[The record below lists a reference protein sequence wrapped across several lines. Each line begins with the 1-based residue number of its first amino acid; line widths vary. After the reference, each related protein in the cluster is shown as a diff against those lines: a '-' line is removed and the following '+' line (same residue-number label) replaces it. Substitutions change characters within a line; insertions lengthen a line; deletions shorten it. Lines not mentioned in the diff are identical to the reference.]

1 MTPASDSQAFGRVRQ
16 AVLLGLFGGMG
27 VGLGHLLAGVPGVE
41 LMSTTAGL
49 AGLALGPVSGM
60 MVGALAQGVYSL
72 SSPFGLP
79 VPVLL
84 GAQMLGMAVAGLLGG
99 LIGPAVRRSRPRLAT
114 LLAATTGILAALVFD
129 LLTNLAIAIA
139 FEMPVLAILA
149 SAGMFAL
156 IHVGTVS
163 AAWAL
168 LMPGLAD
175 RLGRLGRSGPR
186 IPEALALALVL
197 VHGPAVAQTGSPDS
211 TVVRPAGA
219 VTDSLATAIA
229 DSAAADS
236 AAADVDSLAAGPI
249 DTTRTAAVE
258 PRLTML
264 PGGVPDDWTR
274 PLWEPFHAS
283 FHDHLERGSTWLA
296 VRDGGHGSVML
307 LLGEPGGGVAP
318 TVFRDGLPLGIGH
331 RWLDAPETVPM
342 AGQDLVLAPAS
353 RPLRGALGEAIV
365 LERLDRWP
373 DRDLLDTRWYSGPHE
388 SFLRDVQFLTAD
400 APWRISFDFAETID
414 REGYDFRVPQETRYS
429 GLDDL
434 FSTELWGHFR
444 RRSGRGRLERR
455 LAGGD
460 RVVLSLE
467 NARKTRRGAPV
478 YDLAQQ
484 EFWRNEVALRW
495 LSGRPG
501 DPTALALWWTDADML
516 IVPTASGGERLLE
529 GTRTGARATWQAP
542 DAPWRLD
549 AAYGRWSLHD
559 SGVVG
564 GWASSFADSFT
575 RRGEEASIA
584 ATGRTRVGGWRTMAR
599 LDAHWAEH
607 GGLAVGG
614 RASVA
619 GGEGGAGWEVS
630 LEHARRP
637 PRSDELATPW
647 RMVVPDGRRTLILP
661 SMDLGREDQWRLAGQ
676 WKQRWLGIDATL
688 GASLRRLR
696 HGIGWEPDEQDP
708 ERGTLVNGVAME
720 SATVR
725 ARIATA
731 RRLYGWLRLEAEG
744 AWHTWERDDDLRV
757 AMPPRVRFRLGALWE
772 QRFFVEDGIAQ
783 LAAYLHNRGVM
794 DDPWFLAAPVALPAS
809 TSLDLIAGFRLVG
822 TDLSAELCNVL
833 GAGRQ
838 VSANAVAT
846 PLELRWRLH
855 WVFHY

>member
-1 MTPASDSQAFGRVRQ
+1 M
-16 AVLLGLFGGMG
+16 LGLFGGMG

-41 LMSTTAGL
+41 LMSTAAGL
-49 AGLALGPVSGM
+49 AGLALGPMAGVI
-60 MVGALAQGVYSL
+60 VGALAQAVYSL

-84 GAQMLGMAVAGLLGG
+84 GAQMLGMATAGLLGG
-99 LIGPAVRRSRPRLAT
+99 LIGPAVRRSRPRAAA
-114 LLAATTGILAALVFD
+114 LLAATAGGLAALVFD
-129 LLTNLAIAIA
+129 LATNLAIAVA
-139 FEMPVLAILA
+139 FEMPLLAVLAGGGVI
-149 SAGMFAL
+149 AL
-156 IHVGTVS
+156 VHIGAVS

-168 LMPGLAD
+168 LMPGLAG
-175 RLGRLGRSGPR
+175 RLARLGRSGPR
-186 IPEALALALVL
+186 VPGGVLAVLAL
-197 VHGPAVAQTGSPDS
+197 VHGPAVAQTTPPDS
-211 TVVRPAGA
+211 TAAPATMARPDTTA
-219 VTDSLATAIA
+219 VAAAAAVDSLATDPA
-229 DSAAADS
+229 
-236 AAADVDSLAAGPI
+236 
-249 DTTRTAAVE
+249 DTTGLATDDARATG
-258 PRLTML
+258 L
-264 PGGVPDDWTR
+264 PEGVPDGWTR

-283 FHDHLERGSTWLA
+283 FHDHLERETSWLA
-296 VRDGGHGSVML
+296 VRDGGHGSAML
-307 LLGEPGGGVAP
+307 LLGEPGAGVAP
-318 TVFRDGLPLGIGH
+318 TVFRDGLPLGVGH

-342 AGQDLVLAPAS
+342 AGQQLVRSPSS
-353 RPLRGALGEAIV
+353 RPLRGDLGEAIV
-365 LERLDRWP
+365 LARHDPWP
-373 DRDLLDTRWYSGPHE
+373 DRDLLDTSWYAGPHD

-414 REGYDFRVPQETRYS
+414 REGYDFRVPGETRFAS
-429 GLDDL
+429 LDDL
-434 FSTELWGHFR
+434 FSTEFWGHFR
-444 RRSGRGRLERR
+444 RRSGRGRLERT
-455 LAGGD
+455 LTGGD

-467 NARKTRRGAPV
+467 NARKTRRGVPV

-484 EFWRNEVALRW
+484 ELWRNEVALRW

-501 DPTALALWWTDADML
+501 DPTTLALWWTDSDML
-516 IVPTASGGERLLE
+516 IVPTGSGGERLLE
-529 GTRTGARATWQAP
+529 GTRSGARATWQAP
-542 DAPWRLD
+542 EAPWRLD

-559 SGVVG
+559 TGVVG
-564 GWASSFADSFT
+564 GWATSFADSFT
-575 RRGEEASIA
+575 RRGEEASLA
-584 ATGRTRVGGWRTMAR
+584 ATGRTRLAGLATVAR
-599 LDAHWAEH
+599 VDAHWAEH

-614 RASVA
+614 RAAVA
-619 GGEGGAGWEVS
+619 SGEEGAGWEVS
-630 LEHARRP
+630 LEHARRA

-647 RMVVPDGRRTLILP
+647 RVVVPDGRRTLILP
-661 SMDLGREDQWRLAGQ
+661 SMGLGRERQWRLAASLS
-676 WKQRWLGIDATL
+676 RRSLGVDVTL

-744 AWHTWERDDDLRV
+744 AWHTWQREDDLRV

-772 QRFFVEDGIAQ
+772 QRFFAEDGIAQ
-783 LAAYLHNRGVM
+783 LAAYLHNRGAM
-794 DDPWFLAAPVALPAS
+794 DDPWFLAEPVALPAS

-822 TDLSAELCNVL
+822 TNLSAELCNVL